1 MIYATIFRFI
11 RIWSNPFG
19 APGRKKPP
27 NLPDRAANTLIQSN
41 TAQSKCN
48 NDESNLKLK
57 HNSKEI
63 HDVFLALFYLQGSE

>member
-1 MIYATIFRFI
+1 MKMFIIKIDICYYSCSI

-48 NDESNLKLK
+48 NNESNLTL
-57 HNSKEI
+57 
-63 HDVFLALFYLQGSE
+63 